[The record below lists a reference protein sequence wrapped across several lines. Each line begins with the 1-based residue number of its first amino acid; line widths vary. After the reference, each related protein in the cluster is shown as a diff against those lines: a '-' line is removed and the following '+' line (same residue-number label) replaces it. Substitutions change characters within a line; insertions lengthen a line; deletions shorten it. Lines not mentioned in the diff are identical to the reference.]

1 MQKKMQD
8 FVTQDEYKVT
18 VQNVKSLTGDMK
30 EAQTEIHMIWEEL
43 NKLKDKF

>member
-18 VQNVKSLTGDMK
+18 VQNVKNLSGDMK
-30 EAQTEIHMIWEEL
+30 EA
-43 NKLKDKF
+43 